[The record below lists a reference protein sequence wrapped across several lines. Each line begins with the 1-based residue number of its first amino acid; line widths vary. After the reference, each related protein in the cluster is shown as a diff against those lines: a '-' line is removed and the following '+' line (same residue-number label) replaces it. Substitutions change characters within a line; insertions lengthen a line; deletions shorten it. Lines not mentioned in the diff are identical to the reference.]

1 MKKKINIIYLLFM
14 LFLVLLNYITKNSN
28 ILNLVLS
35 SSLSIL
41 LYNIFSELNIKS
53 TLEKYKNKYKIYKIT
68 IIFISLLFIV
78 FSALSFLI
86 GDNHPLFFF
95 LLHLRKCLSLH
106 TPLSSYIQ
114 ILSTGKYLF

>member
-53 TLEKYKNKYKIYKIT
+53 TLEKR
-68 IIFISLLFIV
+68 SEERRV
-78 FSALSFLI
+78 
-86 GDNHPLFFF
+86 
-95 LLHLRKCLSLH
+95 
-106 TPLSSYIQ
+106 
-114 ILSTGKYLF
+114 GKECRSRWSPYH

>member
-86 GDNHPLFFF
+86 GSVMSIKGLNIINVLGVLF
-95 LLHLRKCLSLH
+95 
-106 TPLSSYIQ
+106 T
-114 ILSTGKYLF
+114 

>member
-53 TLEKYKNKYKIYKIT
+53 TLEKYKNKYKIYSKSKYSINRNNIT
-68 IIFISLLFIV
+68 YKWNKLCNIK
-78 FSALSFLI
+78 
-86 GDNHPLFFF
+86 
-95 LLHLRKCLSLH
+95 RK
-106 TPLSSYIQ
+106 Y
-114 ILSTGKYLF
+114 K

>member
-86 GDNHPLFFF
+86 GVLC
-95 LLHLRKCLSLH
+95 LLKD
-106 TPLSSYIQ
+106 
-114 ILSTGKYLF
+114 

>member
-68 IIFISLLFIV
+68 IIFISLLFIRRC
-78 FSALSFLI
+78 
-86 GDNHPLFFF
+86 
-95 LLHLRKCLSLH
+95 RKIVQAVVIEYFPKADTIAKKSRKN
-106 TPLSSYIQ
+106 I
-114 ILSTGKYLF
+114 

>member
-68 IIFISLLFIV
+68 IIFISLLFIIFTFV
-78 FSALSFLI
+78 TSRFSVDELWTISVLF
-86 GDNHPLFFF
+86 DLFFEKSKIHYKF
-95 LLHLRKCLSLH
+95 
-106 TPLSSYIQ
+106 
-114 ILSTGKYLF
+114 

>member
-14 LFLVLLNYITKNSN
+14 LFLVLLDYITKNSN

-53 TLEKYKNKYKIYKIT
+53 TLEKYKNKYKTSKQNILQKT
-68 IIFISLLFIV
+68 SIIFF
-78 FSALSFLI
+78 
-86 GDNHPLFFF
+86 N
-95 LLHLRKCLSLH
+95 
-106 TPLSSYIQ
+106 
-114 ILSTGKYLF
+114 